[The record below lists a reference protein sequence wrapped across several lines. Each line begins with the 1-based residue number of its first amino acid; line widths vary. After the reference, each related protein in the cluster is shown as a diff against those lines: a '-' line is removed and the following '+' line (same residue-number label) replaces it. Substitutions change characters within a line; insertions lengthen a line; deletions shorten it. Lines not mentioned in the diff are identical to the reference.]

1 MSSAGAEVFFQPSP
15 LPFGAPPFGA
25 WAPADFG
32 PAFERALAEH
42 RRELADIGAQ
52 TAPPDFENTILALE
66 RAGRPLGR
74 IAALFDHQTSTQAGP
89 EFDALEREIAPRLAR
104 HQVEYRA
111 DAALFARVE
120 AVYAQ
125 RETLG
130 LDAEAQR
137 LVERHRIEFIRAG
150 AMLDAS
156 GKDRLREVME
166 ALADVFTRFRQ
177 NVMAD
182 ERSAALVLE
191 NEADLAGLSPE
202 QRAAAAADA
211 LARGLPGKWVISVSR
226 SSVEP
231 FLQASTRRDLR
242 QTVFEAFT
250 RRGDAGATDN
260 KPLIAEIL
268 RLRAERA
275 HLLGFDTYAD
285 YALSDTMAGT
295 LEAAEGLLLRVWAP
309 ALRRADEERADMQAL
324 IDAEGGR
331 FALAA
336 WDWRFYAEKV
346 RRARF
351 ALDEAALKPY
361 FQLDLMIEAVQ
372 DVAGRLFGLS
382 FVRREDLPRPHPDVR
397 IWEVRDRG
405 DAPLGLFYGDY
416 FARPGKRSGAWM
428 SSLRVPHGL
437 DGGEGPIVT
446 NTCNFVKPAP
456 GRPALLSLNDARTLF
471 HEFGHGLHGLLSR
484 AHYPSLSATNVAL
497 DFVELPSQI
506 YEHWLLRPEV
516 LRRFA
521 RHAETGETL
530 PEALIDRIQAA
541 RHFNQGFTSV
551 EMIASALVDLAYH
564 RLPDPAG
571 LDAATFERDTLAAL
585 GMPAEIAMRHRS
597 PHFAH
602 IFDGDFYAA
611 GYYAYLWAEV
621 LDADGF
627 QAFVEA
633 GDPFDAGVAERL
645 RRFIYEPGNSV
656 DPGELYRQFRGRD
669 PGVEPLLA
677 GRGLLSAVSVG

>member
-1 MSSAGAEVFFQPSP
+1 
-15 LPFGAPPFGA
+15 
-25 WAPADFG
+25 
-32 PAFERALAEH
+32 
-42 RRELADIGAQ
+42 
-52 TAPPDFENTILALE
+52 
-66 RAGRPLGR
+66 
-74 IAALFDHQTSTQAGP
+74 
-89 EFDALEREIAPRLAR
+89 
-104 HQVEYRA
+104 
-111 DAALFARVE
+111 
-120 AVYAQ
+120 VYAQ
-125 RETLG
+125 RETSG

-150 AMLDAS
+150 AMLDAA
-156 GKDRLREVME
+156 GKDRLRAVME

-182 ERSAALVLE
+182 ERRAALVLE
-191 NEADLAGLSPE
+191 HEADLAGLSPE

-211 LARGLPGKWVISVSR
+211 EARGLPGKWVIGVSR

-242 QTVFEAFT
+242 QIVFEAFT
-250 RRGDAGATDN
+250 RRGDAGETDN

-275 HLLGFDTYAD
+275 RLLGFETYAD

-295 LEAAEGLLLRVWAP
+295 QAAAEGLLLRVWAP

-324 IDAEGGR
+324 IDAAGGG

-336 WDWRFYAEKV
+336 WDWRFYAEQV
-346 RRARF
+346 RRERF

-361 FQLDLMIEAVQ
+361 FQLDQMIAAVQ

-382 FVRREDLPRPHPDVR
+382 FVPRADLPVPHPDVR
-397 IWEVRDRG
+397 VWEVRDRG
-405 DAPLGLFYGDY
+405 DTPLGLFYGDY

-428 SSLRVPHGL
+428 SSLRVPHAL
-437 DGGEGPIVT
+437 DAGQAPIVT

-484 AHYPSLSATNVAL
+484 ARYPSLSATNVAL

-530 PEALIDRIQAA
+530 PEPLIERIQAA

-571 LDAATFERDTLAAL
+571 LDAAAFERDTLAAL
-585 GMPAEIAMRHRS
+585 GMPSEIAMRHRS
-597 PHFAH
+597 THFAH

-633 GDPFDAGVAERL
+633 GDPFDAAVAERL
-645 RRFIYEPGNSV
+645 RRFIYEPGNSA
-656 DPGELYRQFRGRD
+656 DPAELYRRFRGRD

-677 GRGLLSAVSVG
+677 GRGLLSAG